1 MTTSI
6 TSALGAGS
14 GLDITS
20 LVDSL
25 TAADRAP
32 KDSALKKREDS
43 NTAKV
48 SALADAANGI
58 DTFASALSTLISGGS
73 LFSQPTVSDTSVLTA
88 SAVAGARLSTLSA
101 DVEVVQLAKAQSLES
116 VSITPANSAV
126 GQGDLTLSTANGTFT
141 VTIDSSN
148 DSLSGLAAAINAKN
162 SGVTATVITDSNGA
176 RLMLKGATGGTGAFT
191 LSVPAGTTSGL
202 QRFAY
207 GPSVMGGMSS
217 AQTAQDA
224 IVKLD
229 GVEVHRATNSF
240 NDLIAGVQIDLK
252 RAAPGSTL
260 SIGIKRPDDA
270 IVQAVNDFV
279 SAYNELGSMLDKYTT
294 AGTNGGAAG
303 PLHNDLGIKAMRR
316 QLASLPSTVLNSQGN
331 IKTLAE
337 IGVRTN
343 RDGTL
348 SLDQSVLLQAIAAD
362 PAGVEALFNP
372 AQYSS
377 DPNLEITSPIG
388 RVKPGTYNV
397 TNVVPQSGSTG
408 ASGKFDGAAG
418 TGMEDYLLAPS
429 TSAAVGLVLHVK
441 GALSSATV
449 TIDPG
454 LGGALQ
460 AIRDALKARSGP
472 LTQSQDSLS
481 SEAKRIADDRAKMEA
496 RSSVYHDRL
505 LASFTGMDSRV
516 SAFKATQS
524 YLEQQIK
531 AWNSSND

>member
-32 KDSALKKREDS
+32 KDAALKKREDA

-58 DTFASALSTLISGGS
+58 DTFASALSSLISGGS

-88 SAVAGARLSTLSA
+88 SAIAGARLSGLSA
-101 DVEVVQLAKAQSLES
+101 EIEVVQLAKAQTLES
-116 VSITPANSAV
+116 ATLGSASAPV
-126 GQGDLTLSTANGTFT
+126 GEGDLTLTTASGTFT

-148 DSLSGLAAAINAKN
+148 NSLSGLAAAINAKN

-176 RLMLKGATGGTGAFT
+176 RLMLKGATGAAAAFT
-191 LSVPAGTTSGL
+191 LSVPAGTSTGL
-202 QRFAY
+202 ERFAF
-207 GPSVMGGMSS
+207 GPSVTGGLSS
-217 AQTAQDA
+217 AQGAQDA

-229 GVEVHRATNSF
+229 GVEVHRASNSF
-240 NDLIAGVQIDLK
+240 NDLISGVQIDLK

-270 IVQAVNDFV
+270 IIQAVGDFV
-279 SAYNELGSMLDKYTT
+279 SAFNELGSMLDKYTT
-294 AGTNGGAAG
+294 AGTSGGAAG
-303 PLHNDLGIKAMRR
+303 PLHSDLGIKAMRR
-316 QLASLPSTVLNSQGN
+316 QLATLTSTVLNSQGS

-348 SLDQSVLLQAIAAD
+348 SLDQTTLLRVMSED

-372 AQYSS
+372 SQYTS
-377 DPNLEITSPIG
+377 DPNLEITSPLG
-388 RVKPGTYNV
+388 RVKAGTYTV
-397 TNVVPQSGSTG
+397 TNIIPQSGSTA
-408 ASGKFDGAAG
+408 ASGKFDGTAG
-418 TGMEDYLLAPS
+418 TGLEDYLLAPANS
-429 TSAAVGLVLHVK
+429 PAVGLVLHVK
-441 GALSSATV
+441 GAVSSATI

-472 LTQSQDSLS
+472 LTQSQDNLS
-481 SEAKRIADDRAKMEA
+481 KEAKRIADDREKMET
-496 RSSVYHDRL
+496 RSTVYHDRL